1 MIKLNTVIVFITNQV
16 GDKMKKKFRAGDIVK
31 FGYGV
36 FDENGKP
43 SAYRTILL
51 LEKQS
56 RNNNDTEHLWC
67 AELLNDSRNYYSDHV
82 HDFIIDDVTELVW
95 RARKKKVFDRQGT
108 A

>member
-1 MIKLNTVIVFITNQV
+1 VIVFTTNQA

-31 FGYGV
+31 FGYGMLDV
-36 FDENGKP
+36 EGKP

-56 RNNNDTEHLWC
+56 ANYKDTEHLWR
-67 AELLNDSRNYYSDHV
+67 AELLNDSRNYYSDNV
-82 HDFIIDDVTELVW
+82 HHFIVDDTTELVW

>member
-1 MIKLNTVIVFITNQV
+1 LIKLNTVIVFTTNQA
-16 GDKMKKKFRAGDIVK
+16 GDKMKKKFRVGDIVK
-31 FGYGV
+31 FGYGIIHE
-36 FDENGKP
+36 DGKP

-56 RNNNDTEHLWC
+56 RNNNDTEHLWR
-67 AELLNDSRNYYSDHV
+67 AELLNDSRNYYSDNV
-82 HDFIIDDVTELVW
+82 HDFIIDDATELVW